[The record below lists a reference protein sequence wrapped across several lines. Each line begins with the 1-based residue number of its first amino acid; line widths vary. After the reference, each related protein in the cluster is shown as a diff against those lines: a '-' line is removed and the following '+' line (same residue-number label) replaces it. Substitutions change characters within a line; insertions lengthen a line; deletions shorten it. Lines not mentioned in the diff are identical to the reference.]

1 MTVMMAGRDIQG
13 AEVAPLILLGMVVMG
28 ARMEVMEITALLVT
42 LAGED
47 RARIYL
53 LLSTSSS
60 SASLLGVEDR
70 KSVYMVAGEGAS
82 W

>member
-1 MTVMMAGRDIQG
+1 M
-13 AEVAPLILLGMVVMG
+13 APLILLGMVVMG
-28 ARMEVMEITALLVT
+28 ARMEVMEITVLLVT

-70 KSVYMVAGEGAS
+70 KSVCMVAGEGAS
-82 W
+82 